1 MMANMTTP
9 EAPHDTSGRQLAFD
23 LVSLAQELRAEPS
36 YTREGQTARTL
47 VRSSDLRVVLVV
59 MRAGKTMSEHHAKVT
74 ASVQTLEGRLH
85 LGVAAERIELP
96 VGQLLVLPPGLAHDV
111 TAEVDSAFLLTLG
124 WQAAQ

>member
-1 MMANMTTP
+1 MRTEMAKAETAH
-9 EAPHDTSGRQLAFD
+9 EASRRKLAFD
-23 LVSLAQELRAEPS
+23 LVGVARELRAEPS
-36 YTREGQTARTL
+36 YAREGQTARTL

-74 ASVQTLEGRLH
+74 ASVQTLEGALR
-85 LGVAAERIELP
+85 LGVAAERVELP

-124 WQAAQ
+124 WQVAD